1 MKGAILKITMKK
13 KSKQPINKI
22 KLTFIPLGSH
32 GSTPTQKRYWKVT
45 SDFVRIRDFY
55 KYKRCIACGRFANH
69 WSELQ
74 GGHYKA
80 WASCRG
86 YSKWDKD
93 NIFGECGIC
102 NTGFNSNEVG
112 ANFKEGII
120 SRHGQERMDY
130 INSLSSY
137 PTEKM
142 EDYIIEDKI
151 IEVLEEMKSLPE
163 QPEYYYKYINQ

>member
-1 MKGAILKITMKK
+1 MK
-13 KSKQPINKI
+13 KSKLKKTGKEI
-22 KLTFIPLGSH
+22 KLTFIPPGSH
-32 GSTPTQKRYWKVT
+32 GSTPAQKRYWKVT

-55 KYKRCIACGRFANH
+55 KYGSCIACGRRASH

-74 GGHYKA
+74 GGHYKS
-80 WASCRG
+80 WGSCRG
-86 YSKWDKD
+86 YSKWDIN

-120 SRHGQERMDY
+120 KRHGQERMDY
-130 INSLSSY
+130 IDKLASY

-142 EDYIIEDKI
+142 EDFEIELKI
-151 IEVLEEMKSLPE
+151 IDRLEEMKSLPE
-163 QPEYYYKYINQ
+163 QPEYYSKYKNL